1 MSNAL
6 DALRTRLVESPG
18 AWIMFEA
25 EAYLPFDSDAH
36 RAAQLRLAR
45 MWEDEF
51 ALAHA
56 LRGEGLTE
64 NEARALSAKER
75 AAAILEDDARQ
86 SSTDRD
92 EEEDDDWTTD

>member
-1 MSNAL
+1 MTDALNAL
-6 DALRTRLVESPG
+6 RSRIVDSPG

-25 EAYLPFDSDAH
+25 DAYLPFDSDAH

-45 MWEDEF
+45 MWEDAT

-64 NEARALSAKER
+64 DEARALAAKER

-86 SSTDRD
+86 SSTY
-92 EEEDDDWTTD
+92 EEEDDDWTTN